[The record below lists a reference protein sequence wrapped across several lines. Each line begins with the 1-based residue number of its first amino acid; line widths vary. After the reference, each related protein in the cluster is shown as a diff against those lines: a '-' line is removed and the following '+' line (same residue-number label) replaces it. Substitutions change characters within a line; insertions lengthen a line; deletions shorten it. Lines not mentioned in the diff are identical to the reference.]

1 MRWGGIWLV
10 GWQRQVPG
18 TSLQYGITSKWP
30 GVDAVRIVRNYPKV
44 SFWVVAFTIAW
55 GIGLTAG
62 VDPELVADSYSP
74 VMAFLIVRIPK
85 FAFTIAALVVVFGA
99 GVDRRDFLRRLTTWK
114 VPVRWYVLAIGGPLL
129 AYGVGAWLAPGAKT
143 VSLDASLVGA
153 SLFGAETGLLTYLFT
168 RAGLGEEPGLRGFA
182 LGRHEQRL
190 TARRAALLMGVLWG
204 AWHLPVLLD
213 RDVLSIVAFLFSVIA
228 LTFVFSWVFHRSGE
242 SVLVVALLHSSINA
256 FDDLWETVIP
266 ELTTVDWEIPFLII
280 TLIAGI
286 AAAVGLKPTVG
297 RPDAV
302 LELNA

>member
-1 MRWGGIWLV
+1 MRLV
-10 GWQRQVPG
+10 R
-18 TSLQYGITSKWP
+18 S
-30 GVDAVRIVRNYPKV
+30 YPTV
-44 SFWVVAFTIAW
+44 SFWAVAFAIAW

-62 VDPELVADSYSP
+62 VDPEVIADNYSP
-74 VMAFLIVRIPK
+74 VMSFLIDRIPK

-114 VPVRWYVLAIGGPLL
+114 VPVRWYFLAIGGPLL

-182 LGRHEQRL
+182 LGRHERRL

-228 LTFVFSWVFHRSGE
+228 LTFVFSWMFHRSGE

-256 FDDLWETVIP
+256 FDDVWETVIP
-266 ELTTVDWEIPFLII
+266 ELTTVDWEIPFLLI

-297 RPDAV
+297 RADAI
-302 LELNA
+302 LEANAERSED

>member
-1 MRWGGIWLV
+1 MGP
-10 GWQRQVPG
+10 QYG
-18 TSLQYGITSKWP
+18 TSQGLGFQ
-30 GVDAVRIVRNYPKV
+30 AMRLVRSYPTV
-44 SFWVVAFTIAW
+44 SFWVIAFAIAW

-62 VDPELVADSYSP
+62 VDPELIADSYSP

-114 VPVRWYVLAIGGPLL
+114 VPVRWYVLAIAGPLL
-129 AYGVGAWLAPGAKT
+129 AYGVGASLAPGDKT
-143 VSLDASLVGA
+143 VSFDASLVVA

-190 TARRAALLMGVLWG
+190 TARRAALLMGGLWG
-204 AWHLPVLLD
+204 GWHLPVLID
-213 RDVLSIVAFLFSVIA
+213 RDVLSIVAFLLSVIA

-242 SVLVVALLHSSINA
+242 SVLVVALLHSAINA
-256 FDDLWETVIP
+256 FDDVWETMIP
-266 ELTTVDWEIPFLII
+266 GLTAVDWEIPFLIV

-286 AAAVGLKPTVG
+286 AAAVALRQTVG
-297 RPDAV
+297 LSDTVPEA
-302 LELNA
+302 NA